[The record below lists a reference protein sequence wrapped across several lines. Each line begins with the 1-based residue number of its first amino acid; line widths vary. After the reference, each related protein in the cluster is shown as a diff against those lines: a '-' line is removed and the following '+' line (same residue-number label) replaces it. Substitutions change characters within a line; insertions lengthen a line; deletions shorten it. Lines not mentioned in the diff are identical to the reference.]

1 MQVERVRNLSAS
13 DFRKSYFL
21 AERPVIITDAIDHW
35 PARELWNPEYLAQH
49 FGHVRVTAERLVSDA
64 PGDGRIAKSADG
76 SSTMTRLPG
85 NLRDFEQREMTL
97 AEYFDRVA
105 QPGAENRWYLALQP
119 VLERAPE
126 MASDIRPIPY
136 FSELLQRLSLQTP
149 LLWMGPEGS
158 VANLHFDKLPNI
170 VVQILGRKKW
180 TVFPSWQMKN
190 VYLPSELA
198 IDQFSPVNVEAPDL
212 ERFPLYR
219 DATPIEFVLGPG
231 EMLFLPT
238 HWPHHVRSLDFSI
251 SMNFWWMDQRDI
263 VRLPGMWF
271 KHLVRRAYGFR
282 ERHYGG

>member
-13 DFRKSYFL
+13 DFRKSYVL
-21 AERPVIITDAIDHW
+21 VERPVIVTDAIDHW
-35 PARELWNPEYLAQH
+35 PARELWNPEYLKRR
-49 FGHVRVTAERLVSDA
+49 FGHVRVQAERLVSET
-64 PGDGRIAKSADG
+64 PGERVAKSVDG
-76 SSTMTRLPG
+76 TSTMTRLPG

-97 AEYFDRVA
+97 GEYFDEIA
-105 QPGAENRWYLALQP
+105 KPGAENRWYLALQP
-119 VLERAPE
+119 LLERAPE
-126 MASDIRPIPY
+126 MVSDTRPIPY

-170 VVQILGRKKW
+170 VVQIHGRKKW
-180 TVFPSWQMKN
+180 TVLPSWQMKN
-190 VYLPSELA
+190 VYLPSDLA

-251 SMNFWWMDQRDI
+251 SMNFWWIDQRDI
-263 VRLPGMWF
+263 ARLPGMWL
-271 KHLVRRAYGFR
+271 KHFVRRAAGFR